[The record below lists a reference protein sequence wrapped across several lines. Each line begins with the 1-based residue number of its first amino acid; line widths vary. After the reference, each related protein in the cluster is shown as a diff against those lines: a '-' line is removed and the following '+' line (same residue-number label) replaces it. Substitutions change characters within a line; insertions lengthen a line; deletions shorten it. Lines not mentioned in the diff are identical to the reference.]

1 MEDKPVYKEPEGTKL
16 ALIMA
21 AGELFAESG
30 LEGQGVRAIA
40 EKAGVNIAAINYHFG
55 SKENL
60 YVETL
65 RYVISHEKDV
75 HAADFFKEVGEDISP
90 YEASALLYRY
100 VKENYSFHFSKKQ
113 PRWFNL
119 LVMRALQDPSPS
131 LQSLVDEVFRPDME
145 AFVAFIRKARP
156 AISTQD
162 AYLLNFFLVGQIFFY
177 SLSRVPI
184 LMVLKKEDYDKAFI
198 DAAADQI
205 ARAMLSVLGLPQP
218 KE

>member
-1 MEDKPVYKEPEGTKL
+1 MYKEPGGTKL

-30 LEGQGVRAIA
+30 IEGQGVRTIA

-60 YVETL
+60 YVETF

-75 HAADFFKEVGEDISP
+75 HAADFFKEAGEDISP
-90 YEASALLYRY
+90 YKASVLLYRY
-100 VKENYSFHFSKKQ
+100 VKEKFNAHFSKKQ
-113 PRWFNL
+113 PRWFNM
-119 LVMRALQDPSPS
+119 LVMRALLDPSPS
-131 LQSLVDEVFRPDME
+131 LQSLVEEVFRPEME
-145 AFVAFIRKARP
+145 AFVSFIHKADSR
-156 AISTQD
+156 ISRED
-162 AYLLNFFLVGQIFFY
+162 AVLLYFFLTGQIFFY

-184 LMVLKKEDYDKAFI
+184 LMTLNKEDYDKVFI
-198 DAAADQI
+198 DRAADQI
-205 ARAMLSVLGLPQP
+205 ARAMISRIGLPQP

>member
-1 MEDKPVYKEPEGTKL
+1 MHKEPEGTKL

-60 YVETL
+60 YVETF

-75 HAADFFKEVGEDISP
+75 HAVDFFKEVGEDIST

-100 VKENYSFHFSKKQ
+100 VKETFSFHFSKKQ
-113 PRWFNL
+113 PRWFNM

-131 LQSLVDEVFRPDME
+131 LQSLVEEVFRPDME
-145 AFVAFIRKARP
+145 AFVAFIQKAKP
-156 AISTQD
+156 AISMQD
-162 AYLLNFFLVGQIFFY
+162 AYLLDFFLIGQIFFY

-184 LMVLKKEDYDKAFI
+184 LMALKKEDYDKAFI

-205 ARAMLSVLGLPQP
+205 ARSMITVLGLPQP
-218 KE
+218 EE

>member
-1 MEDKPVYKEPEGTKL
+1 MYEEPEGTKL

-30 LEGQGVRAIA
+30 IEGPGVRSIA

-65 RYVISHEKDV
+65 RYVITHEKDV
-75 HAADFFKEVGEDISP
+75 HAVDFFREADDNISP
-90 YEASALLYRY
+90 YKASVLFYRY
-100 VKENYSFHFSKKQ
+100 VKEKFNAHFSKKQ
-113 PRWFNL
+113 PRWFNML
-119 LVMRALQDPSPS
+119 AMRALLDPSSS
-131 LQSLVDEVFRPDME
+131 LQSLVEEVFRPEIE
-145 AFVAFIRKARP
+145 AFVSFIQKANHS
-156 AISTQD
+156 ISQED
-162 AYLLNFFLVGQIFFY
+162 ATLLDFFLTGQIFFY

-184 LMVLKKEDYDKAFI
+184 LIALKKEDYDNAFI
-198 DAAADQI
+198 DKAADQI
-205 ARAMLSVLGLPQP
+205 ARAMISRIGLPQP

>member
-1 MEDKPVYKEPEGTKL
+1 MYKEPKGTKL

-30 LEGQGVRAIA
+30 IEGPGVRTIA

-60 YVETL
+60 YVETF

-75 HAADFFKEVGEDISP
+75 HAADFFKESEEGISP
-90 YEASALLYRY
+90 YKASVLLYRY
-100 VKENYSFHFSKKQ
+100 VKEKFNAHFSKKQ
-113 PRWFNL
+113 PRWFNM
-119 LVMRALQDPSPS
+119 LVMRALLDPSPS
-131 LQSLVDEVFRPDME
+131 LQSLVEEVFRPEME
-145 AFVAFIRKARP
+145 AFVSFMQKADP
-156 AISTQD
+156 TISPED
-162 AYLLNFFLVGQIFFY
+162 AVLLYFFLTGQIFFY

-184 LMVLKKEDYDKAFI
+184 LMTLNKEDYDKVFI
-198 DAAADQI
+198 DRAADQV
-205 ARAMLSVLGLPQP
+205 ARAMISRIGLPQP